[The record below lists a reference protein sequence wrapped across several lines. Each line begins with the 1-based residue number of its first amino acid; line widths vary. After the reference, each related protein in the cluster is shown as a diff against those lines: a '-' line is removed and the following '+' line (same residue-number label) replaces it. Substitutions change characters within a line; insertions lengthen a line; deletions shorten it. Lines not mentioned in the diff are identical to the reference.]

1 MRRRRLDGRAA
12 AVDIC
17 YKTSNLDKNGQ
28 EEAKKLL
35 ISGAALVKFKEII
48 REQGGN
54 PDVKSETQ
62 SLQITNT
69 T

>member
-1 MRRRRLDGRAA
+1 MELEAKALRRQQLL
-12 AVDIC
+12 VC

-54 PDVKSETQ
+54 PDVKSET
-62 SLQITNT
+62 
-69 T
+69 